1 MVVAPEARA
10 PTCTHHRPL
19 SFLTKA
25 GDGGFCQP
33 LNQPSDHCETDEGF
47 VWNFIESM
55 PFGTHPCTTS
65 DRTCGV
71 GCKLQDQDDQDALS
85 NKSPFE

>member
-10 PTCTHHRPL
+10 PTCTFKEHHRPHR
-19 SFLTKA
+19 
-25 GDGGFCQP
+25 GGRRVLP
-33 LNQPSDHCETDEGF
+33 ASHQPSDLCETDEGF

-55 PFGTHPCTTS
+55 PFGTHPCTTC

-85 NKSPFE
+85 NQSTFE